1 MPEWMG
7 TLLAVAGCLTPIVLA
22 SIARDRTLVAMI
34 QSSRNDAMNAVKMGG
49 DVTHDRINRVRDE
62 YVRRDD
68 LQGHLVRIDKQ
79 FDEMRDQIR
88 RGQESTERKLDKI
101 ENLLSGRE

>member
-1 MPEWMG
+1 
-7 TLLAVAGCLTPIVLA
+7 
-22 SIARDRTLVAMI
+22 MI

-49 DVTHDRINRVRDE
+49 DVAHDRINRVRDE